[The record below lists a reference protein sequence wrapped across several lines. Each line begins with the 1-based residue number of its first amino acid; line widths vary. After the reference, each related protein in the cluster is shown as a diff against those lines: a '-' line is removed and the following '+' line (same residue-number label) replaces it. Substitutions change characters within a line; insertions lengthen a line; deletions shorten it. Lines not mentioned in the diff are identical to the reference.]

1 MSVEDPP
8 NVEGCC
14 LEVDLLPARV
24 DHFCRPQPVPVG
36 QQDHERVP
44 VAVPVAARSLD
55 QLFGL
60 MTIEVLAGA
69 VVGIFSPSAAT
80 VQFSVVGGASRSFGF
95 PLITRLPS
103 RATVQTMVVL
113 GTDSRRAG
121 RRGSFPKVGQ
131 TQVGRL

>member
-55 QLFGL
+55 QLFDL

-103 RATVQTMVVL
+103 SATVQTMVVL
-113 GTDSRRAG
+113 
-121 RRGSFPKVGQ
+121 
-131 TQVGRL
+131 

>member
-1 MSVEDPP
+1 LSVEDPP

-44 VAVPVAARSLD
+44 VAVPPAARTISFLT
-55 QLFGL
+55 F

-103 RATVQTMVVL
+103 SATVQTMVVL
-113 GTDSRRAG
+113 
-121 RRGSFPKVGQ
+121 
-131 TQVGRL
+131 